1 MIVSGEDTV
10 SPHEVPSP
18 GRSGAGARG
27 SIVAWLGSPYC
38 AVAGA
43 TPAAARLAEPPAQP
57 ATAKTTEAT
66 RRADDVQGCR
76 RTRFAND
83 MITFRDV
90 ERAASCSQ
98 RSPCL
103 ALQRAS

>member
-1 MIVSGEDTV
+1 M
-10 SPHEVPSP
+10 
-18 GRSGAGARG
+18 
-27 SIVAWLGSPYC
+27 AWVGSPYC

-43 TPAAARLAEPPAQP
+43 YPAAAVRLAEPPAQP
-57 ATAKTTEAT
+57 AIAKTTEAT
-66 RRADDVQGCR
+66 KRVDDGHGCR
-76 RTRFAND
+76 RTRFASD

-103 ALQRAS
+103 AVQRAPRAAPYTRRKPRPKACSI